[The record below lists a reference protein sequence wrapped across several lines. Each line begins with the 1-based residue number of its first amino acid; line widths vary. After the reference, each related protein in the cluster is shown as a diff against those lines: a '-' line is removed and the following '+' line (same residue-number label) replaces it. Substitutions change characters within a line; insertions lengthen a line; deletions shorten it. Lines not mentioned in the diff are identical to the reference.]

1 MGAGMSSDSGPEGVS
16 GGGGGGP
23 TGLGTL
29 PEGCVAEI
37 MLRLEPAE
45 ICRLARLC
53 RTFCGAASADLVWET
68 KLPRNYRYLLGK
80 ASGEDNSEGRRLSKK
95 EIFALLCRRN
105 AFGGANMEFCLEKKR
120 GLICMW
126 ISSKALSITGIG
138 DRRYWN
144 FIPTAES
151 RFQTV
156 AYLHQIWWL
165 EVRGEVE
172 FCFPEGTYSL
182 YFRLHLGRATKR
194 LGRRV
199 CSPEH
204 IHGWD
209 VKPVRFTLSTS
220 DGQLAQSKCYLD
232 EPGSWIHYHVGD
244 FVSRSSDAPTGVK
257 FSMTQIDCTH
267 TKGGLCVDSVLIW
280 PQGFVGPPTASCPL
294 L

>member
-1 MGAGMSSDSGPEGVS
+1 MGAGMSSSDSGPEGVS
-16 GGGGGGP
+16 GGP

-80 ASGEDNSEGRRLSKK
+80 ASGVDNSEGRRLSKK

-105 AFGGANMEFCLEKKR
+105 ALGGANM
-120 GLICMW
+120 
-126 ISSKALSITGIG
+126 
-138 DRRYWN
+138 
-144 FIPTAES
+144 
-151 RFQTV
+151 
-156 AYLHQIWWL
+156 
-165 EVRGEVE
+165 VRGEVE

-204 IHGWD
+204 VHGWD

-280 PQGFVGPPTASCPL
+280 PQGFVGPPTASCSFL
-294 L
+294 